1 MAVSGFSQGIHFE
14 EGDWQ
19 TVKAKAA
26 KENKLIYLDI
36 YTTWCGPCKMMAAKY
51 FPAKEAGDYF
61 NAHFIN
67 YKIDAEKGEGIT
79 IAKTYAVRGY
89 PTNLFI
95 DANTDKLVY
104 RTMGMP
110 QSLEA
115 FIEKGVIAYEEYQDK
130 MSMEEYQ
137 QKFEKGNYDEAF
149 LRKYLRKNNRL
160 ALDNDKALDAYLQ
173 QYGDKITDSL
183 FLELLSYQTGV
194 SNSAYKF
201 FEKNKARINKLK
213 SDENGF
219 ENLKNYWYQQN
230 LQKTIDHK
238 DEKMMKTLLARA
250 KEFNTGNE
258 DLIAFYYQS
267 ELYKKMN
274 DEDKLW
280 STQKKFAENVMQL
293 SEEDFINLN
302 KKAEENIIKQI
313 EWQAKQMGVPDEK
326 LEEIIQNNLARPE
339 IKYSSQIQ
347 YAQLLNQIAWGIYEK
362 NAQKN
367 TSSEKINL
375 TTTWAKKAMSLVENI
390 PQSWVPISD
399 TYAHLLALQGK
410 KKEAI
415 DIQEKV
421 VAKAKEIRDA
431 NFNEYETFLKELKK

>member
-1 MAVSGFSQGIHFE
+1 
-14 EGDWQ
+14 
-19 TVKAKAA
+19 
-26 KENKLIYLDI
+26 
-36 YTTWCGPCKMMAAKY
+36 
-51 FPAKEAGDYF
+51 
-61 NAHFIN
+61 
-67 YKIDAEKGEGIT
+67 
-79 IAKTYAVRGY
+79 
-89 PTNLFI
+89 

-431 NFNEYETFLKELKK
+431 NFNEYETFLK